1 MIADP
6 KARRLIALS
15 HKKFWQEDDKELGYA
30 MANTPKRQ
38 RGLGRGLSALMAD
51 IEQTVGDTGAVNS
64 ERRNEMLVPVETIH
78 PNPGQPRRHFDAD
91 DLNDLAGSIRS
102 KGIIQP
108 LVVRAHPVKA
118 GEYEIVAGERRW
130 RASQL
135 AQLHELPVVVREF
148 SDLDVLEIAIIE
160 NIQRADLNPIEEASG
175 YRQLMDKFGHTQE
188 QMAEVLGRSRPHIA
202 NVLRLL
208 ALPDDV
214 QRFVINGSLSSGHA
228 RALITA
234 PNASDLARVVIAR
247 GLSVRQTEKLV
258 KEPKASSKER
268 ASKSAKDADT
278 RALEGDL
285 SAALNM
291 AVSIAHNPGQEGG
304 SITISY
310 KNLEQLDE
318 LCRHL
323 AGL

>member
-1 MIADP
+1 
-6 KARRLIALS
+6 
-15 HKKFWQEDDKELGYA
+15 

-51 IEQTVGDTGAVNS
+51 IEQTVGETGSVNS

-78 PNPGQPRRHFDAD
+78 PNPDQPRRHFDAD

-160 NIQRADLNPIEEASG
+160 NIQRADLNPIEEAIG

-188 QMAEVLGRSRPHIA
+188 QMAEALGKSRPHIA

-208 ALPDDV
+208 ALPEEV
-214 QRFVINGSLSSGHA
+214 QRFVIKGSLSSGHA

-258 KEPKASSKER
+258 KEPKAPGKER
-268 ASKSAKDADT
+268 APKSAKDADT

-285 SAALNM
+285 SAALKM

-304 SITISY
+304 AITIRY

-323 AGL
+323 VGL

>member
-1 MIADP
+1 
-6 KARRLIALS
+6 
-15 HKKFWQEDDKELGYA
+15 

-51 IEQTVGDTGAVNS
+51 IEPAVGGSGPIGSD
-64 ERRNEMLVPVETIH
+64 RRNDMLVPIENIN
-78 PNPGQPRRHFDAD
+78 PNPDQPRRHFDVD

-108 LVVRAHPVKA
+108 LVVRAHPVKT

-148 SDLDVLEIAIIE
+148 SDQDVLEIAIIE
-160 NIQRADLNPIEEASG
+160 NIQRADLNPIEEAIG

-188 QMAEVLGRSRPHIA
+188 QMAEALGKSRPHIA

-208 ALPDDV
+208 ALPEDV
-214 QRFVINGSLSSGHA
+214 QSLVVNGSLSSGHA

-234 PNASDLARVVIAR
+234 PNASDLARVVVAR

-258 KEPKASSKER
+258 KEPKTSGKER
-268 ASKSAKDADT
+268 VSKSVKDADT

-285 SAALNM
+285 SAALEM
-291 AVSIAHNPGQEGG
+291 VVSITHNPGQEGG
-304 SITISY
+304 SITVRY

>member
-1 MIADP
+1 
-6 KARRLIALS
+6 
-15 HKKFWQEDDKELGYA
+15 
-30 MANTPKRQ
+30 
-38 RGLGRGLSALMAD
+38 MAD

-78 PNPGQPRRHFDAD
+78 PNPDQPRRHFDAD

-118 GEYEIVAGERRW
+118 SEYEIVAGERRW

-160 NIQRADLNPIEEASG
+160 NIQRADLNPIEEAIG

-188 QMAEVLGRSRPHIA
+188 QMAEALGKSRPHIA

-208 ALPDDV
+208 VLPEDV

-258 KEPKASSKER
+258 KEPKAPGKER
-268 ASKSAKDADT
+268 APKSAKDADT

-285 SAALNM
+285 SAALKM

-304 SITISY
+304 SITIRY

>member
-1 MIADP
+1 
-6 KARRLIALS
+6 
-15 HKKFWQEDDKELGYA
+15 

-51 IEQTVGDTGAVNS
+51 IEPTVGDSGPVGS
-64 ERRNEMLVPVETIH
+64 DRRNEMFVPIENVH
-78 PNPGQPRRHFDAD
+78 PNPDQPRRHFDSG

-108 LVVRAHPVKA
+108 LVVRAHPAKV
-118 GEYEIVAGERRW
+118 GDYEIVAGERRW

-160 NIQRADLNPIEEASG
+160 NIQRADLNPIEEAIG

-188 QMAEVLGRSRPHIA
+188 QMAEALGKSRPHIA

-214 QRFVINGSLSSGHA
+214 QSLVVNGSLTSGHA

-234 PNASDLARVVIAR
+234 PDASDLARIVVAR

-258 KEPKASSKER
+258 KEPKAPNKER
-268 ASKSAKDADT
+268 APKSTKDADT

-285 SAALNM
+285 SAALKM
-291 AVSIAHNPGQEGG
+291 RVSITHNPGQGGG
-304 SITISY
+304 SITVRY
-310 KNLEQLDE
+310 KSLEQLDE
-318 LCRHL
+318 LCRQL

>member
-1 MIADP
+1 
-6 KARRLIALS
+6 
-15 HKKFWQEDDKELGYA
+15 

-51 IEQTVGDTGAVNS
+51 IEQTVGDSGPVNS
-64 ERRNEMLVPVETIH
+64 ERRNELLVPIEAIH
-78 PNPGQPRRHFDAD
+78 PNPDQPRRHFDAD

-118 GEYEIVAGERRW
+118 GEYQIVAGERRW

-135 AQLHELPVVVREF
+135 AQLHELPIVVREF

-160 NIQRADLNPIEEASG
+160 NIQRADLNPIEEAIG

-188 QMAEVLGRSRPHIA
+188 QMAEALGKSRPHIA

-208 ALPDDV
+208 ALPEDV
-214 QRFVINGSLSSGHA
+214 QALVIGGSLSSGHA

-234 PNASDLARVVIAR
+234 PNASELARLVVAR

-258 KEPKASSKER
+258 KEPKAPSKAR
-268 ASKSAKDADT
+268 LPKITKDADT

-285 SAALNM
+285 SAALKM
-291 AVSIAHNPGQEGG
+291 AVSIAHSPGQEGG
-304 SITISY
+304 AITIRY